1 MNYSIFKKF
10 FTKEEVKI
18 CEEYMKIK
26 HRFNFDAF
34 DLGQTHGDTG
44 FYGDPLFDTF
54 LLHKIP
60 LVEKQFKVKVLPTY
74 SYWRLYTFNAHLD
87 EHKDR
92 EACSHSLSVHIG
104 SCGTKW
110 AFTIEKEDVFLE
122 PGDALFYRGDKV
134 FHSRPHFT
142 GDYYLQTFLHYVEDT
157 EENKKYYLD
166 EREFLGGPLVRQR
179 CQLPE

>member
-1 MNYSIFKKF
+1 MNYSIVKNF

-18 CEEYMKIK
+18 CEEYMKMK
-26 HRFNFDAF
+26 HRFNYAAF

-44 FYGDPLFDTF
+44 FYGDPLFETF
-54 LLHKIP
+54 LLHKVP
-60 LVEKQFKVKVLPTY
+60 LVEKEFKVKVLPTY

-92 EACSHSLSVHIG
+92 GSCTHSLSVHIG

-122 PGDALFYRGDKV
+122 SGDALFYRGDKV

-157 EENKKYYLD
+157 EKNKEYHLD
-166 EREFLGGPLVRQR
+166 GREFIGGPPVRQR
-179 CQLPE
+179 GQLP